1 METARTSQLGAARAG
16 RSCSRLGKLLAA
28 PLLAL
33 SLTACDTA
41 EPIARAPAAQPS
53 APAEAQAPGPSARSN
68 ALRSYYR
75 TLQSNRLT
83 YGLLRTDGGG
93 VDTPFSGDMLLRNF
107 QQIAFFDE
115 YVRGPGSGRG
125 SAQPLRR
132 WTSPVRVRTYFGGSV
147 DDTTRSRDS
156 AAVAAYA
163 ARLGRVTGHPISVTT
178 SASANMHVFIVGEDD
193 REGAVE
199 QVRALEP
206 GTGSDF
212 TDFLRRMP
220 RNTYCIVLAYGEQSA
235 PHVLRSAIVLIRA
248 ELPELMRRSCIHEEM
263 AQGLGLLND
272 SPEARP
278 SIFNDD
284 DEFAFLT
291 THDEALLRLLY
302 DRRLAPGQ
310 SFDQVRPVI
319 GAQTEALASP
329 GPGAS

>member
-1 METARTSQLGAARAG
+1 MFSARASQLGPASTEG
-16 RSCSRLGKLLAA
+16 RNAWLWRLLAV

-41 EPIARAPAAQPS
+41 TPVERAPGT
-53 APAEAQAPGPSARSN
+53 APNAPVEAQTPGPSARSN

-93 VDTPFSGDMLLRNF
+93 VDTPFSGDMLMRNF
-107 QQIAFFDE
+107 EQIAFFDE

-132 WTSPVRVRTYFGGSV
+132 WTSPIRVRTYFGDTV
-147 DDTTRSRDS
+147 DETARTRDS
-156 AAVAAYA
+156 AAVGAYV
-163 ARLGRVTGHPISVTT
+163 ARLERVTGHPMSVTT
-178 SASANMHVFIVGEDD
+178 GASANMHVFIVGEDD
-193 REGAVE
+193 RAAAVE
-199 QVRALEP
+199 RVRALEP
-206 GTGSDF
+206 GTGPDF

-220 RNTYCIVLAYGEQSA
+220 RNTYCIVLAYGQQSA

-284 DEFAFLT
+284 DEFALLT

-310 SFDQVRPVI
+310 SFEQVRPQI